1 MKISIVYDSVT
12 GNTKKIAEA
21 IYEVLKEET
30 ISCGKD
36 YDEQA
41 DLYFIGSWT
50 DKGNCSE
57 KIQKVLKS
65 IQGKKIAYFGTCGFG
80 GSLNYYEALYQRAA
94 SVIDSSNSILGHFYC
109 PGQMPEAVKTRYES
123 LLKAHPED
131 KKLQV
136 SLENFEQVKGHPDL
150 KDIQDAKTWALKM
163 KEEALRCE

>member
-30 ISCGKD
+30 ISFGKD

-57 KIQKVLKS
+57 K
-65 IQGKKIAYFGTCGFG
+65 
-80 GSLNYYEALYQRAA
+80 
-94 SVIDSSNSILGHFYC
+94 
-109 PGQMPEAVKTRYES
+109 M
-123 LLKAHPED
+123 
-131 KKLQV
+131 
-136 SLENFEQVKGHPDL
+136 
-150 KDIQDAKTWALKM
+150 
-163 KEEALRCE
+163 